1 MFNESLSR
9 TIKFWT
15 MIGIVIVILVIAG
28 IIMLQYNIEGEKKLP
43 YKLTKITII
52 STAEGIENTTNEG
65 DDNAWNLNIYQIN
78 DIYISIDKTEYA
90 DQNQLLTGVR
100 IENIKIV
107 KQPNVGAIKTYMPN
121 SLDGRIYNYVDE
133 YLVENKLQYIGASK
147 SNSRTLEV
155 GNQGGLA
162 LISFVNT
169 ELGKFETTQENI
181 EIKHDGTLIAKI
193 NELNN
198 AQNTIKEQDLKF
210 SVSFDLIIQIDNIEY
225 KGTINLDLPC
235 GNIIENGTAT
245 KEITDFSD
253 VIFKRY

>member
-15 MIGIVIVILVIAG
+15 MIGIVVIILIVAG
-28 IIMLQYNIEGEKKLP
+28 IIMLKYNIEGEKKLP

-52 STAEGIENTTNEG
+52 STAEGIEDTTNEG
-65 DDNAWNLNIYQIN
+65 DGNAWNLDIYQIN

-90 DQNQLLTGVR
+90 DKNQVLTGVR
-100 IENIKIV
+100 IENIKII
-107 KQPNVGAIKTYMPN
+107 KQPNIGAIKTYMPN

-155 GNQGGLA
+155 GNQGGIA

-169 ELGKFETTQENI
+169 ELGKFETIQENI
-181 EIKHDGTLIAKI
+181 EIKHDGTLISKI
-193 NELNN
+193 KDTQNN
-198 AQNTIKEQDLKF
+198 IEEQDLKF

-225 KGTINLDLPC
+225 KGTINLELPC

-253 VIFKRY
+253 VIFKRN